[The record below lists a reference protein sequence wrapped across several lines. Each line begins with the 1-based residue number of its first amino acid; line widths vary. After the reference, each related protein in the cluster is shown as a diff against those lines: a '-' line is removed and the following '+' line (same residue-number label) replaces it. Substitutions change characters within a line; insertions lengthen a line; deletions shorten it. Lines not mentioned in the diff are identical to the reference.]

1 MPLNHRIG
9 SALQRG
15 LSLVEL
21 MVGITVGLFVLAGAT
36 LLVSTQLGDNRR
48 LLLETQIQQDLRA
61 SMDIMT
67 RELRR
72 AGSVPNAAA
81 AHVWQPGFPVA
92 APSVLTNITLAE
104 DGKSI
109 EFRYRRGGAEGPYG
123 YRWDEDGGRIQ
134 TQVGAGNW
142 QELTDTSVMQV
153 TDFSVVAEDEA
164 VEQVPCARA
173 CSADPNDTACW
184 PTITVRTY
192 SLTLAVQSSTD
203 PAVQRRQSS
212 RVRLRNDLLGY
223 NGAPGVLCPA

>member
-1 MPLNHRIG
+1 MPLNQRVG
-9 SALQRG
+9 PALQRG

-48 LLLETQIQQDLRA
+48 LLLETQVQQDLRA

-72 AGSVPNAAA
+72 AGSSADSAANN
-81 AHVWQPGFPVA
+81 VWQPGFTGAQPNALA
-92 APSVLTNITLAE
+92 AITLAA

-109 EFRYRRGGAEGPYG
+109 VFRYRRGGAEGPYG
-123 YRWDEDGGRIQ
+123 FRWDEDGGRIQ

-142 QELTDTSVMQV
+142 QELTDANVMQV
-153 TDFSVVAEDEA
+153 TNFSVVAEDEV
-164 VEQVPCARA
+164 VEQLPCARA
-173 CSADPNDTACW
+173 CSVDPTDTACW
-184 PTITVRTY
+184 PTLTVRTY
-192 SLTLAVQSSTD
+192 SLTLAVQSTAD
-203 PAVQRRQSS
+203 PAVQRSQSS
-212 RVRLRNDLLGY
+212 RVRLRNDLLGF